1 LCEEV
6 FSIGLDFKLWEE
18 RMARTQ
24 SLITRY
30 LLLGDNSKIKKHT
43 ISKHTGAVLCA
54 VMVCGM
60 ISLGSSAVYAADIAP
75 GEIKFMEDSSQV
87 MASISGK
94 AGDAGAGRKL
104 FSNRKLGNCLACH
117 INSDMKEHS
126 FHGEVGPSLD
136 GVAERYKAA
145 ELRAIVIDSKKA
157 LNEDTIMPGFYS
169 LNLGVRVAG
178 KFKDKT
184 VLNAQQVEDVVAYL
198 QTLK

>member
-1 LCEEV
+1 
-6 FSIGLDFKLWEE
+6 
-18 RMARTQ
+18 MARTQ

-30 LLLGDNSKIKKHT
+30 LLLGDNNI
-43 ISKHTGAVLCA
+43 IRKHTGTIVSA
-54 VMVCGM
+54 VMVTAL
-60 ISLGSSAVYAADIAP
+60 LGSSAVYAADIAP
-75 GEIKFMEDSSQV
+75 GEVKFMEDNSQV
-87 MASISGK
+87 MTAITGK
-94 AGDAGAGRKL
+94 AGDAASGRKL

-117 INSDMKEHS
+117 VNSDMKEHS

-136 GVAERYKAA
+136 GVAERYKAV

-169 LNLGVRVAG
+169 LDLGVRVAG

-184 VLNAQQVEDVVAYL
+184 LLNAQQVEDVVAYL

>member
-1 LCEEV
+1 
-6 FSIGLDFKLWEE
+6 
-18 RMARTQ
+18 MARTR

-30 LLLGDNSKIKKHT
+30 LLRDKNT
-43 ISKHTGAVLCA
+43 ISNDTGSNDTGSNDSGQNNAGAFLCS
-54 VMVCGM
+54 VMACGM
-60 ISLGSSAVYAADIAP
+60 ITASLCSSGSSVAYAADITP

-87 MASISGK
+87 MTSISGK

-117 INSDMKEHS
+117 VNSDMKEHS

-169 LNLGVRVAG
+169 LNLGVRIAG

>member
-1 LCEEV
+1 
-6 FSIGLDFKLWEE
+6 
-18 RMARTQ
+18 MARMRY
-24 SLITRY
+24 LITRY
-30 LLLGDNSKIKKHT
+30 LLRDKNT
-43 ISKHTGAVLCA
+43 ISNDTGSNDTGSNNTGEHNTGAFLCA
-54 VMVCGM
+54 VMACGM
-60 ISLGSSAVYAADIAP
+60 ITASLGSSVAYAADVAP

-87 MASISGK
+87 MTSISGK
-94 AGDAGAGRKL
+94 AGDAVAGRKL

-117 INSDMKEHS
+117 VNSDMKEHS

>member
-1 LCEEV
+1 
-6 FSIGLDFKLWEE
+6 
-18 RMARTQ
+18 MARTQ

-30 LLLGDNSKIKKHT
+30 LLLGDNNTIKNDTGKNSTGT
-43 ISKHTGAVLCA
+43 ILRAVVVFGMVS
-54 VMVCGM
+54 VMVAA
-60 ISLGSSAVYAADIAP
+60 SLGSSAVYAADMAP
-75 GEIKFMEDSSQV
+75 GEIKFMEDNSQV
-87 MASISGK
+87 MTTISGK

-169 LNLGVRVAG
+169 LSLGVRVAG
-178 KFKDKT
+178 KFKGKT

>member
-1 LCEEV
+1 
-6 FSIGLDFKLWEE
+6 
-18 RMARTQ
+18 MARVRD
-24 SLITRY
+24 LIGRVLFGQNLVGRY
-30 LLLGDNSKIKKHT
+30 LLLRGN
-43 ISKHTGAVLCA
+43 AVIRNRREA
-54 VMVCGM
+54 IANRVTAFAAAGVMATAL
-60 ISLGSSAVYAADIAP
+60 LGSSAVYGADIAP
-75 GEIKFMEDSSQV
+75 GEVKFMEDNSQV
-87 MASISGK
+87 MGAISDK
-94 AGDAGAGRKL
+94 AGDAAAGRKL

-117 INSDMKEHS
+117 VNSDMKEHS

-157 LNEDTIMPGFYS
+157 LSEDTIMPGFYS
-169 LNLGVRVAG
+169 LDLGVRVAG

>member
-1 LCEEV
+1 
-6 FSIGLDFKLWEE
+6 
-18 RMARTQ
+18 MARMQ

-30 LLLGDNSKIKKHT
+30 LLLGDNHT
-43 ISKHTGAVLCA
+43 IRKNTRKNNTGTTLCSSSVSRMVS
-54 VMVCGM
+54 VMFAAF
-60 ISLGSSAVYAADIAP
+60 LGSSAVYAADVAP
-75 GEIKFMEDSSQV
+75 GEIQFMEDNSQV
-87 MASISGK
+87 MTSISGK

-117 INSDMKEHS
+117 INSDMKEHA

-136 GVAERYKAA
+136 EVAERYTAA
-145 ELRAIVIDSKKA
+145 ELRAIVINSKKA

-178 KFKDKT
+178 KFKGKT